1 MNKLLR
7 LKALL
12 MRLSDNKTLGVIGE
26 DLRKVA
32 ATSIGVG
39 IVGLAVSGDT
49 ITTGEA
55 VMLLIVGACLWFY
68 GIILTKASNS

>member
-55 VMLLIVGACLWFY
+55 GHVVDRRSLSMVLWY
-68 GIILTKASNS
+68 YSNQSI